1 MQHNNQ
7 VSWISS
13 EQETATGI
21 QPMIYEKIDIEE
33 LKAVI
38 KNTHTWKSPEADG
51 THNFGYKQLGCLHE
65 KLAQWLIGLLEHPE
79 KTPKFFT
86 ARITYA
92 IKK

>member
-38 KNTHTWKSPEADG
+38 KNTHT
-51 THNFGYKQLGCLHE
+51 
-65 KLAQWLIGLLEHPE
+65 
-79 KTPKFFT
+79 
-86 ARITYA
+86 
-92 IKK
+92 